1 MNCSSKN
8 LLRVI
13 TCQGCHEKFVCQIG
27 NEVKKHITVHRQ
39 QSKDP
44 STRKIPLSEHL
55 PVSNCSKTKDKY
67 FSLFPCYKFPE
78 DATEQNRLIK
88 ETEFINTYIPKLNS

>member
-1 MNCSSKN
+1 MNCTSKN

-13 TCQGCHEKFVCQIG
+13 TCQGCHENFVGQIG

-55 PVSNCSKTKDKY
+55 PISNCAKTKSNIFLYSHSINSQKMQ
-67 FSLFPCYKFPE
+67 
-78 DATEQNRLIK
+78 QNK
-88 ETEFINTYIPKLNS
+88 TDP